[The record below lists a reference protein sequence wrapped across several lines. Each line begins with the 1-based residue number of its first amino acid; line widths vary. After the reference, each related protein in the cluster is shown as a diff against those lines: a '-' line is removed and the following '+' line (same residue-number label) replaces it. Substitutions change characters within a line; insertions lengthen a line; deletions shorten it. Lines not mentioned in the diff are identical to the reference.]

1 MLWNKQP
8 TTKLRHSKT
17 TRGRT
22 HPAPPIKTERESFA
36 TDYDAPRK
44 QDDEQNEE
52 SYEELNARRSEMQS
66 GAVDEDENTAA
77 ESFELPGAD
86 LSNEELNV
94 VVLPAQDDEF
104 TCASCFLVRHRSQI
118 AREEDGLVYCVECEG

>member
-1 MLWNKQP
+1 M
-8 TTKLRHSKT
+8 
-17 TRGRT
+17 
-22 HPAPPIKTERESFA
+22 A

-104 TCASCFLVRHRSQI
+104 TCASCFWCATALRLHEKRTGWCTAWS
-118 AREEDGLVYCVECEG
+118 AEG